1 MRCSPLKQVKN
12 FFKRK
17 MTRDKQKGIKSHIIR
32 SLRDNLCNHFNVY
45 NSLLKM
51 HLSAPPPCSRGES
64 VNMATP
70 QRSPPCQAPGCSI
83 QSPHGGWAGRRNTA
97 AGAATPALP
106 TGIELQRFGKGSW
119 REGAQ
124 TQAEALTQLTSNIKS
139 RATLSA
145 KQVPLSP
152 SLRIWPF

>member
-1 MRCSPLKQVKN
+1 MWCSPLKQVKN

-64 VNMATP
+64 VNMATRRECEHGYASTFP
-70 QRSPPCQAPGCSI
+70 SMPSPRLQHSKAPRRLSWAQKHSSGSSNTSTASRKTETPREHFMQR
-83 QSPHGGWAGRRNTA
+83 WAR
-97 AGAATPALP
+97 
-106 TGIELQRFGKGSW
+106 
-119 REGAQ
+119 
-124 TQAEALTQLTSNIKS
+124 
-139 RATLSA
+139 
-145 KQVPLSP
+145 
-152 SLRIWPF
+152 

>member
-1 MRCSPLKQVKN
+1 MEKIYL
-12 FFKRK
+12 FFF
-17 MTRDKQKGIKSHIIR
+17 SV
-32 SLRDNLCNHFNVY
+32 F
-45 NSLLKM
+45 NSLLLKG
-51 HLSAPPPCSRGES
+51 LEICRSRNLGIFLLPSYFFLFFFFFFLPFVWS

-70 QRSPPCQAPGCSI
+70 QRSPPCRAPGCSI
-83 QSPHGGWAGRRNTA
+83 QSPHGGWAEHRNTA

-106 TGIELQRFGKGSW
+106 TGIELQRFGKGTW

-124 TQAEALTQLTSNIKS
+124 TQAEALTHLTSNSKS